1 MPYCMNAASGARG
14 RRANGTASAILTRL
28 PPNCGEKKCFLPWV
42 KTTEVRAGM
51 RNHTGQRPNVAQ
63 RRLKTAAKGMADIYR
78 KRTGQFDVTELQQ
91 NIIHFVQSHVPG
103 HSGFPFALQ
112 A

>member
-1 MPYCMNAASGARG
+1 MNAASGARG

-42 KTTEVRAGM
+42 KTTEVKAGM
-51 RNHTGQRPNVAQ
+51 RNHTGQRPKAAQ
-63 RRLKTAAKGMADIYR
+63 RRLKMASMGGADVYR
-78 KRTGQFDVTELQQ
+78 KRTGQLDVTELQQ